1 MTGAQIRSAQIA
13 LKRAIEAGDDTTA
26 AELSAMLAPYIE
38 AECEKMDNDPKAIVP
53 DWGTC
58 A

>member
-13 LKRAIEAGDDTTA
+13 LQRAIEAGDDETA
-26 AELSAMLAPYIE
+26 QELSVLLAPHVEQQCE
-38 AECEKMDNDPKAIVP
+38 ALDNDPKAIVP
-53 DWGTC
+53 AWGIL